1 MSSDT
6 IIRPASLDDLEQIV
20 EFNRRMAAE
29 TEHKTLSLDVLGRG
43 VRAVLTDAAVGR
55 YFVACRD
62 EQVIGQLL
70 LTLEWSDW
78 RNGQIWWIQSVYV
91 RPEHR
96 QSGVFRMLYTHVEEL
111 ARATPGVVGL
121 RLYVEQANLAAQQT
135 YKKLGMRPTG
145 YLVFETLWVD

>member
-111 ARATPGVVGL
+111 ARETPGVVGL